1 MKNFL
6 LIVAMVQASPSVS
19 GVTTHV
25 IDTSVG
31 LPGAQMKIEIFKQP
45 NKGVIDET
53 KRELMKT
60 V

>member
-1 MKNFL
+1 MRNFL
-6 LIVAMVQASPSVS
+6 LIVVMVRASPSVP

-25 IDTSVG
+25 VDTSLD

-45 NKGVIDET
+45 NKGAIDET
-53 KRELMKT
+53 KWELMKT

>member
-1 MKNFL
+1 
-6 LIVAMVQASPSVS
+6 MVQASPSVP

-53 KRELMKT
+53 KWELMKT